1 MEFIEPLKQEKK
13 LKDYLDTGRYK
24 RVALFWGHGIGDSL
38 MFQVILDKLRE
49 MYPDIEFRMALPK
62 GLDEEVIYPDAVFVN
77 SREEAQNLKDFDLVA
92 QINFPLE
99 TDPNLTKSE
108 LCCKT
113 EIGIESVAG
122 HKKLPEFPSPLVA
135 VHFNLTSLPELA
147 NPSEEVAKLIWE
159 EIKSVGLIPIEVHFS
174 HVFDNPINKK
184 FDFVDCTVRGCQ
196 AKLTSLFGLL
206 RVCRFFV
213 GVVSGPFHAALS
225 ILPPERICYLEKKIP
240 VSRFTHE
247 NIKSVNIVNYER
259 GSIQNWLNTQLNKGL

>member
-113 EIGIESVAG
+113 EIGIEPVAG

-147 NPSEEVAKLIWE
+147 NPSEEVAKMIWE
-159 EIKSVGLIPIEVHFS
+159 EIKSRGAIPIETHFEHCFHNPVNKRFEFVNR
-174 HVFDNPINKK
+174 HVR
-184 FDFVDCTVRGCQ
+184 DCKPRIKSLIGLIQHCQ
-196 AKLTSLFGLL
+196 AFIG
-206 RVCRFFV
+206 C
-213 GVVSGPFHAALS
+213 VSGNFHVALS
-225 ILPPERICYLEKKIP
+225 TLPPDRICYLEKKIP
-240 VSRFTHE
+240 VKRFTHLP
-247 NIKSVNIVNYER
+247 IKTIKVEEYKDGSVAEWLK
-259 GSIQNWLNTQLNKGL
+259 SIGI